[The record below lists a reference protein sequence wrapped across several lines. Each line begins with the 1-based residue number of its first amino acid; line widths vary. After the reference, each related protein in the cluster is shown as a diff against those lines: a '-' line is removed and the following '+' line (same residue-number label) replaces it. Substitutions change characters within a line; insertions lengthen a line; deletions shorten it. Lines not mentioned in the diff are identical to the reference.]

1 MSNTPT
7 LANSEEQ
14 RAPWNDNSQ
23 DSVIKDVTISV
34 TYSKTVPMMFPS
46 NKYAVENE
54 EEYAEEQL
62 REYDMLPLKNGRHN
76 GWYEDKLSLVVE

>member
-7 LANSEEQ
+7 LTISEEQ
-14 RAPWNDNSQ
+14 RAPWNDSSQ

-34 TYSKTVPMMFPS
+34 TYSKTITMLFPP
-46 NKYAVENE
+46 NIKAEDE
-54 EEYAEEQL
+54 EEYAEEQF

-76 GWYEDKLSLVVE
+76 AWNEDELAIIVE

>member
-7 LANSEEQ
+7 LTASEEQ
-14 RAPWNDNSQ
+14 RAPWNDSSQ

-62 REYDMLPLKNGRHN
+62 REYDMLPLKNSNMR
-76 GWYEDKLSLVVE
+76 GWFEDELAIIVE